1 MASPTFRKNAQGK
14 PLPEHNYGENCAIY
28 DPSKPEGHRFDN
40 IKACLISHSH
50 CLKSAHNSPQ
60 VGIQGAISPLPAQN
74 GVFDIFVVAH
84 FFGWWSKMFM
94 LRDFAVSMSLSAL
107 FEVVEMSLQHWFP
120 NFRECWWDRV
130 SSP

>member
-1 MASPTFRKNAQGK
+1 M
-14 PLPEHNYGENCAIY
+14 
-28 DPSKPEGHRFDN
+28 
-40 IKACLISHSH
+40 
-50 CLKSAHNSPQ
+50 
-60 VGIQGAISPLPAQN
+60 
-74 GVFDIFVVAH
+74 FDIFVVAH

-94 LRDFAVSMSLSAL
+94 LRDFTVSMSLSAL